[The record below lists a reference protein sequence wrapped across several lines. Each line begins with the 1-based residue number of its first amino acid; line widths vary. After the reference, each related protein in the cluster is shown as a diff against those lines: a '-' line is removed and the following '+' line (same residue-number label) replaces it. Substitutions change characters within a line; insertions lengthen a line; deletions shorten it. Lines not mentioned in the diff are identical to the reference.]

1 MSRMREVDTEVF
13 PVAGKKAADESDAL
27 KRIAIAAA
35 RAGALEPRAADR
47 IGRRVLRQVLS
58 SEPLT
63 ARHAMALAVEVA
75 RKVKPRS
82 TPDAEGDLTVC
93 IQTWRFNLCSIGE
106 HGCHAISSAV
116 SMKPLVAGSYRK
128 GM

>member
-1 MSRMREVDTEVF
+1 MREVEGAP

-35 RAGALEPRAADR
+35 RAGTLEPRAADR

-63 ARHAMALAVEVA
+63 ARHAMAMAVEVA
-75 RKVKPRS
+75 RKVTPPSAPRPHLCFATLVQS
-82 TPDAEGDLTVC
+82 ALFLKEGGSQSVD
-93 IQTWRFNLCSIGE
+93 
-106 HGCHAISSAV
+106 
-116 SMKPLVAGSYRK
+116 PLVSRSVSSVSSV
-128 GM
+128 